1 MNTNENA
8 KALNDDE
15 LVSVSGGAPRTIH
28 LDGRGNKAIVRS
40 KPLRGAGVAILL
52 ADGTIVD
59 TIDGEP
65 PRKDP
70 YTKSIYVKIKY
81 TDKEGKLCDGWID
94 NSLIE

>member
-15 LVSVSGGAPRTIH
+15 LVSVSGGALRTIH
-28 LDGRGNKAIVRS
+28 LDGRADKAIVRTDAS
-40 KPLRGAGVAILL
+40 RGAGVAILL

-70 YTKSIYVKIKY
+70 YTEFIYVKIKY
-81 TDKEGKLCDGWID
+81 TDKNGKLCEGWID
-94 NSLIE
+94 SSLI

>member
-1 MNTNENA
+1 MNTNENV

-15 LVSVSGGAPRTIH
+15 LVSVSGGVPRTIH
-28 LDGRGNKAIVRS
+28 LDGRGTKAIVRTGAS
-40 KPLRGAGVAILL
+40 RGAGIAIML

-59 TIDGEP
+59 TIDSEP
-65 PRKDP
+65 PCKDP

-94 NSLIE
+94 SSLIE

>member
-15 LVSVSGGAPRTIH
+15 LVSVSGGVPRTIN
-28 LDGRGNKAIVRS
+28 LRGRGNKATVRTDAS
-40 KPLRGAGVAILL
+40 RLAGVAILL

-59 TIDGEP
+59 TIDGEL